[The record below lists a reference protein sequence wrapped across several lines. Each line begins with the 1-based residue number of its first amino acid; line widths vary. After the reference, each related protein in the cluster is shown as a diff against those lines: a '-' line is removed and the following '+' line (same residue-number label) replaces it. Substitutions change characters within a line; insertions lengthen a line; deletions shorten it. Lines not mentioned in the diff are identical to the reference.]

1 MNEKYLEYAREHLE
15 RELKI
20 IDTPYVYEYDEEKD
34 MEVRK
39 ENPGYLDGI
48 HDSPYYRAEI
58 VKDLHDIKQILGR

>member
-20 IDTPYVYEYDEEKD
+20 IDTPYFYEYGEEKD
-34 MEVRK
+34 LEVLK
-39 ENPGYLDGI
+39 ENPDYIDVI